1 VAGSSHE
8 SLDGIADSAR
18 FYLAED
24 FQKAR
29 QIVENHKVTWVFG
42 YDAERTAQNSAAV
55 LGKFG
60 AKHGLCYVLDR
71 APAQASRFLVLFG
84 QNGTAKLFRVANN
97 R

>member
-1 VAGSSHE
+1 V
-8 SLDGIADSAR
+8 R

-24 FQKAR
+24 FQKGR
-29 QIVENHKVTWVFG
+29 QILENHKVTWVFA

-55 LGKFG
+55 LGKSA
-60 AKHGLCYVLDR
+60 AKHELCYVLDR

-97 R
+97 Q